1 MKYALRYTIAVS
13 ALLCLATPSF
23 ATPTQLPSNRGIDIQ
38 MSNDA
43 GALYGSGPNDTY
55 FLNAP
60 GGGLNQ
66 LHITTDSSVNG
77 LTGQVTTQNIGTSS
91 ASGTFWVSTTGG
103 RGYNDDIILAFS
115 MKGPVADNFSLTV
128 TSSGYQWT
136 PSTAGVINPIYKTGA
151 VKETFTKADFLYGPE
166 TAKPGPGTG
175 WVLPFYS
182 GQDINDPSTAQY
194 LMFID
199 LDVGNDNIRSAID
212 SGDSRIDFDL
222 TGFDVDNGP
231 ACFNSYAWAFSA
243 NVADSS
249 INWTNNLSTDP
260 SAPGQ
265 SGYCVSS
272 SATSVPEPGQAVLFV
287 LGVSAIFLVGHIRQA
302 KAGVDFPAA

>member
-1 MKYALRYTIAVS
+1 MKYVFGCVVAGSAMLGLANAALADP
-13 ALLCLATPSF
+13 TP
-23 ATPTQLPSNRGIDIQ
+23 LPSNRNIDIQ

-66 LHITTDSSVNG
+66 LHITTDGSAAGVS
-77 LTGQVTTQNIGTSS
+77 GQVTSQNIAASSTSGS
-91 ASGTFWVSTTGG
+91 FFVSTTGG
-103 RGYNDDIILAFS
+103 RGYNDDIII
-115 MKGPVADNFSLTV
+115 GFSLRGPISNDFSLKV

-136 PSTAGVINPIYKTGA
+136 PSTAGPVNPVYKAGA
-151 VKETFTKADFLYGPE
+151 ASETFTKADFLYGPQ
-166 TAKPGPGTG
+166 TAKPGPGNG
-175 WVLPFYS
+175 WTLPFQS
-182 GQDINDPSTAQY
+182 GQDINDPTTAQY

-212 SGDSRIDFDL
+212 SGDAKIEFDL
-222 TGFDVDNGP
+222 SGIYDTT
-231 ACFNSYAWAFSA
+231 ACFNAYAWTFSA

-265 SGYCVSS
+265 SGYCV
-272 SATSVPEPGQAVLFV
+272 ATTAMAVPEPGQGALFA
-287 LGVSAIFLVGHIRQA
+287 LGVSAIFWAQRRRQA
-302 KAGVDFPAA
+302 